1 MAGSLQG
8 LVVGGVVGAAAVGL
22 IVVGA
27 RNITGGG
34 SAQPAP
40 VVRPVQNVQLSAADA
55 EAALRQRG
63 AYLMAAIG
71 CNDCH
76 SAHDQTGQIVPGM
89 ALAGHPEKAP
99 LPEWDPSMLQ
109 RGAVAT
115 IAPTL
120 TAFAGPWGVSVAPNL
135 TPDKETG
142 IGNMTAGQLVESWK
156 TGKHWK
162 YNRPVLPP
170 MPVQAFSNLT
180 DDDIRAVH
188 AYLMS
193 MPPVKNRAPES
204 ILAPAPSGK

>member
-8 LVVGGVVGAAAVGL
+8 LAIGGVVGAAVVGL
-22 IVVGA
+22 VVVGA
-27 RNITGGG
+27 RNIAGGG
-34 SAQPAP
+34 APRPAP
-40 VVRPVQNVQLSAADA
+40 VVRPVQKVEPGAADA
-55 EAALRQRG
+55 ETALRQRG

-76 SAHDQTGQIVPGM
+76 SAHDQNGQILPGM

-142 IGNMTAGQLVESWK
+142 IGNMTADQLVRSWK
-156 TGKHWK
+156 SGKHWK
-162 YNRPVLPP
+162 YDRPVLPP

-180 DDDIRAVH
+180 DEDIRSIY

-204 ILAPAPSGK
+204 ILAPARSAK